1 MSGSTS
7 NHRAPYFCKASWG
20 SDWLQQLPCK
30 PVWIKYVKTYA
41 DCVAHAQDYR
51 VESACCIWDRTNSPC
66 QTKKERNSVWQT
78 NGSFPASESDFWRR
92 GCSGGLPGLL
102 SSIHQPVHPPGK
114 TGGTVYEGSSA
125 TLGLPPQDSKEMAAL
140 IKQEGMGG
148 ESACKGKKWTARSS
162 LFHLYTLHLHSP
174 RGPISLVCGFFL
186 SPFRLVK
193 FRPSRCFCCVHSWM
207 KRCIKYLVRLAYNS
221 TVFPLTPPHIL
232 GLLSQTEI
240 QQVDIHNY

>member
-1 MSGSTS
+1 MLVQMNSFEYERWCWLSYAQSECVWGGKTFLCPTVPFSKTLRPENVSGSTS

-51 VESACCIWDRTNSPC
+51 VESACCIWDRTKSPC

-125 TLGLPPQDSKEMAAL
+125 TLGLPPQ
-140 IKQEGMGG
+140 QQRNG
-148 ESACKGKKWTARSS
+148 CTHQARGDGWRVSMQ
-162 LFHLYTLHLHSP
+162 
-174 RGPISLVCGFFL
+174 R
-186 SPFRLVK
+186 
-193 FRPSRCFCCVHSWM
+193 
-207 KRCIKYLVRLAYNS
+207 
-221 TVFPLTPPHIL
+221 
-232 GLLSQTEI
+232 
-240 QQVDIHNY
+240 